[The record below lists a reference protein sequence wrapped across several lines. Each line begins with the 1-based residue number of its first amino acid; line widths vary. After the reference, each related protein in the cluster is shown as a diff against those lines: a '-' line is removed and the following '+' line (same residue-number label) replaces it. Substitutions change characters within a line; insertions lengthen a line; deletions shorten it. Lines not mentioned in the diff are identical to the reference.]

1 MNTVFNCQLNDN
13 DLFQV
18 EGSELVP
25 LHTKEKYAYTLWTRR
40 KEHLNIIPH
49 FFMPE
54 AIDLF
59 YISLMVFY
67 ADRKILRRIQHD
79 AWTRSFKVYMP
90 VLCVDKWNTER
101 QLLESMLNFLTGD
114 SWHFQFRE
122 RSLNKYEKLT

>member
-1 MNTVFNCQLNDN
+1 MSTVFNCQLNDN

-40 KEHLNIIPH
+40 KGHLNNIPH

-67 ADRKILRRIQHD
+67 ADRNL
-79 AWTRSFKVYMP
+79 SFA
-90 VLCVDKWNTER
+90 
-101 QLLESMLNFLTGD
+101 
-114 SWHFQFRE
+114 
-122 RSLNKYEKLT
+122 